1 VRRVDRRQ
9 CSSSKSS
16 SLLGRCVLPVFR
28 RRARNTDTDI
38 VTLDTRWAEAP
49 LPPLPNSTA
58 AIVESMSADF
68 TSEHRHRRTGATDRH
83 SRTRTTTTTTSGSAV
98 RKSRSLHGSSVVMT
112 QVVTQVMTQ
121 SHDSSVVA
129 MSCLTPDLDVISN
142 DDVTSLQLLNQQP
155 RLLTQSCHNDDDDDE
170 NEKLPTSVNG
180 HHSVQNGDRQHG
192 VSVLCQSVIMLLC
205 D

>member
-28 RRARNTDTDI
+28 RRARNTDADI

-68 TSEHRHRRTGATDRH
+68 TSEHRHRRAGATDRH
-83 SRTRTTTTTTSGSAV
+83 SRTRTTTTTSSGSAV
-98 RKSRSLHGSSVVMT
+98 RKSRSLHG
-112 QVVTQVMTQ
+112 
-121 SHDSSVVA
+121 SSVVA

-142 DDVTSLQLLNQQP
+142 DDVTSLQLLNQPP
-155 RLLTQSCHNDDDDDE
+155 RLLTQSCHNDDE
-170 NEKLPTSVNG
+170 NKKLPTAVNG

-192 VSVLCQSVIMLLC
+192 VSVYTMSINNVVVWL
-205 D
+205 